1 MSKIKLEKSPSYV
14 FFTSEYMY
22 IVSEKN
28 SIQIS
33 FKQQNILNI
42 SEDVLALL
50 LKNKLQELN
59 LEPDKVIIVLTEDY
73 FTIIKVLNSSYKKD
87 NVKIKQENTCKKSII
102 SIKNNNKQISEFTE
116 YIYKSK
122 RFKDYNILPLLEEF
136 YVSNSKM
143 IIEDQRYMLLSIA
156 LNKVEISPIC
166 YMQLTD
172 LLSGFVS
179 DSNPDNDK
187 MLVSIYND
195 STNIST
201 YRGIYISDGKK
212 IQKGMEYI
220 VGQVSDTF
228 NVSQSTAIKLIELYG
243 FVFLPAKYSNV
254 VIDIPVYDEI
264 SISVEM
270 TELSFVLREAFKELF
285 TELLDKIAY
294 DHTEYISIQSD
305 ITIPGVNDLLEL
317 MTEAKVNEISFSH
330 IKYEL
335 LLRSN
340 QLVIDEVNKLSEI
353 VAETDLESE
362 MNDEPHGIK
371 EKLNDIFNMRIK
383 PWLLDAEA

>member
-1 MSKIKLEKSPSYV
+1 
-14 FFTSEYMY
+14 
-22 IVSEKN
+22 
-28 SIQIS
+28 
-33 FKQQNILNI
+33 
-42 SEDVLALL
+42 
-50 LKNKLQELN
+50 
-59 LEPDKVIIVLTEDY
+59 
-73 FTIIKVLNSSYKKD
+73 
-87 NVKIKQENTCKKSII
+87 
-102 SIKNNNKQISEFTE
+102 
-116 YIYKSK
+116 
-122 RFKDYNILPLLEEF
+122 
-136 YVSNSKM
+136 M

-166 YMQLTD
+166 YMPLTD

-187 MLVSIYND
+187 MLVSIYNY